1 MIRGNRLFLVFLSV
15 IITVG
20 LIWVNRKNPIDG
32 KDRETETGESVEKE
46 DSTESVK
53 KAEKSEKANETKEN
67 SVKKKN
73 AVSER
78 KAVSNKKS
86 SAKEKTAKQTKK
98 STKKNKTKKIKGSS
112 VLQLLSES
120 KVNSTSGYEEHYGE
134 ETVSVFA
141 KERHNTFGFQ
151 TAVSY
156 NLWNGNVQSA
166 VFSTEQM
173 CKHGSTLSFS
183 VGLETGGSGKVILN
197 IYNGDSEK
205 PVKSITLN
213 ADSEPQHI
221 SIQLDKK
228 VSSLRFEVDNQS
240 SKTNR
245 VVFYNLAIK

>member
-1 MIRGNRLFLVFLSV
+1 M
-15 IITVG
+15 G
-20 LIWVNRKNPIDG
+20 LIWVNGKNPIDG

-53 KAEKSEKANETKEN
+53 KAEKSEKANDKREN

-73 AVSER
+73 AVSEE
-78 KAVSNKKS
+78 KEVSNKKS

-98 STKKNKTKKIKGSS
+98 STKKATTKKIKGRSA
-112 VLQLLSES
+112 LKLISES

-141 KERHNTFGFQ
+141 EERHNTFSFQ

-173 CKHGSTLSFS
+173 RKHGSTLSFS
-183 VGLETGGSGKVILN
+183 AGLETGGSGKVILN
-197 IYNGDSEK
+197 IYKEDSEK
-205 PVKSITLN
+205 PFKSFTLN

-221 SIQLDKK
+221 SINLDK
-228 VSSLRFEVDNQS
+228 VSSLRFQVDNQS
-240 SKTNR
+240 SSTNR
-245 VVFYNLAIK
+245 VVFYSLAIN